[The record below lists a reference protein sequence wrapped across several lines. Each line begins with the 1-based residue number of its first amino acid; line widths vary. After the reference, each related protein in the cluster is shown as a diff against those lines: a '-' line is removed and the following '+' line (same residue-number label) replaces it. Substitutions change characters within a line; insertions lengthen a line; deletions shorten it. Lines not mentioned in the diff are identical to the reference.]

1 MPHELMISLLI
12 VFVVF
17 IVPILIFKLSIIDDL
32 DTVPSALRYIPS
44 LLDKPTRAIDLDLK

>member
-17 IVPILIFKLSIIDDL
+17 IVPILIFKLSILDDL

-44 LLDKPTRAIDLDLK
+44 LLGKPTRAIDLDLK